1 MRTKLLAAVG
11 AALILSGCAGSVGT
25 VTPVSME
32 AELVEGQVVT
42 VIAYET
48 KGIQWT
54 NGYAIVGG
62 NGSGSSALEGGNI
75 SDNGGGVIT
84 GTVEAIARILGAL
97 LSPFGAAS
105 AALSENVE
113 Q

>member
-1 MRTKLLAAVG
+1 MRTKLLAALG
-11 AALILSGCAGSVGT
+11 AALILSGCAGSIGT
-25 VTPVSME
+25 VKPVSMK
-32 AELVEGQVVT
+32 AELTDGQIVTVT

-75 SDNGGGVIT
+75 SDNGGGVFY
-84 GTVEAIARILGAL
+84 GTAQG
-97 LSPFGAAS
+97 S
-105 AALSENVE
+105 
-113 Q
+113 

>member
-1 MRTKLLAAVG
+1 MKTKLLATLT
-11 AALILSGCAGSVGT
+11 AALVLSGCAGSIGT
-25 VTPVSME
+25 VKPVSMK
-32 AELVEGQVVT
+32 AELEEGQVVT

-48 KGIQWT
+48 KGIHWT

-62 NGSGSSALEGGNI
+62 NVSGSAALEGGNI

-84 GTVEAIARILGAL
+84 GTVEAVARILGAL

-105 AALSENVE
+105 SALSQSAE